1 MGLGLGKAIPRWLY
15 ETSDPLND
23 PLFVKGFETGR
34 EVQKIFDEQPEP
46 KETPGKFEDAISIVY
61 EAIRSSLKAVSGIDE
76 HDELLEARE
85 ESLCY
90 YAQRAAEKIFDL

>member
-46 KETPGKFEDAISIVY
+46 KVTPDKFDAAINIVY
-61 EAIRSSLKAVSGIDE
+61 KAIRSSLAVVSGIDE
-76 HDELLEARE
+76 REALLESRE
-85 ESLCY
+85 ENLCY
-90 YAQRAAEKIFDL
+90 YAQRAAEKILEL